1 MPRPGAFAANFSP
14 DTLNRF
20 RELCKQQGKQYTK
33 VLERLAELYLET
45 DGQVLTAAC
54 SLRQSVPPVPPV
66 QSKHSIPPMEHTG
79 NATASLDSL
88 HSEILQRL
96 ESVEADD
103 REFVSAFE
111 ILLNRVEALEKKVGL
126 THKDNHHRPKSGS
139 DPTTRKSATPES
151 SPPSK
156 KSREPK

>member
-14 DTLNRF
+14 DTLNLF
-20 RELCKQQGKQYTK
+20 RDLCKQQGKQYTK

-54 SLRQSVPPVPPV
+54 SFRQSVPPV
-66 QSKHSIPPMEHTG
+66 QGKHSIPPMEHTG

-126 THKDNHHRPKSGS
+126 THKDNHHRPKSRS
-139 DPTTRKSATPES
+139 EPTNRKSSKPETAQS
-151 SPPSK
+151 SK

>member
-1 MPRPGAFAANFSP
+1 
-14 DTLNRF
+14 
-20 RELCKQQGKQYTK
+20 
-33 VLERLAELYLET
+33 VLYLET
-45 DGQVLTAAC
+45 GGEVLTAAC
-54 SLRQSVPPVPPV
+54 SLRQSVTPV
-66 QSKHSIPPMEHTG
+66 QGKHSIPPMEHTEDAA
-79 NATASLDSL
+79 ATKDSL
-88 HSEILQRL
+88 QSEILHRL

-126 THKDNHHRPKSGS
+126 THKGTHHRPKSGS
-139 DPTTRKSATPES
+139 EPTIRKSATPES

>member
-20 RELCKQQGKQYTK
+20 RDLCKQQGKQYTK

-54 SLRQSVPPVPPV
+54 SLRQSVPPV
-66 QSKHSIPPMEHTG
+66 QGKHSIPPMEHTG

-126 THKDNHHRPKSGS
+126 THKDNHHRPKSRS
-139 DPTTRKSATPES
+139 EPTNRKSSKPETAQS
-151 SPPSK
+151 SK